1 MKMSSP
7 LVSVIIPVYNTGKVA
22 KKVISQLL
30 KQSYQ
35 NIEIVVIDDGSTD
48 GSLAR
53 LQEIAARER
62 RVRLFHQKNA
72 GVSAARN
79 AGIERARGEYMV
91 FVDSDDEVRP
101 GFIEKLVEA
110 MADDGVS
117 VALTGK
123 VHQNLQDEKRTKV
136 VAKPR
141 RERKKHEKLA
151 NYMMY
156 LLLRDGRMY
165 SVTNKIFR
173 ADVVRKLGLEFEEG
187 RDFAED
193 TKFVLDYL
201 QFQPG
206 EIRFIPEA
214 LYIYKFGTET
224 SIVRGAATKWENWQ
238 KSYDDLKEWVHETD
252 GGGFRSWIL
261 LKLVRARWKVSHVRS
276 KKRARKAE
284 TGSGSASAIVEKG
297 VEKPVEKSER
307 HAMKY
312 VLVGVII
319 TLFDFVAYTVLV
331 KLVFRTNDALEISTA
346 VATVLATILAYILH
360 SRITWRDR
368 KPAKFGVVKFFLWN
382 GLAAVALK
390 PFTAWVVGTWTG
402 LFQFAL
408 MVSEWLRLPFDYGT
422 IEYLGVYGIA
432 TLVIMVLN
440 YFFYDRLVF
449 GSKKK
454 TVKTGEMA
462 QEEGAGK
469 TA

>member
-1 MKMSSP
+1 MKVSSP
-7 LVSVIIPVYNTGKVA
+7 LVSVIVPVYNTGKVA

-48 GSLAR
+48 DSLVR
-53 LQEIAARER
+53 LQELAGKER
-62 RVRLFHQKNA
+62 RVKLFHQKNA

-79 AGIERARGEYMV
+79 AGIERARGEYMA
-91 FVDSDDEVRP
+91 FVDSDDEVKP
-101 GFIEKLVEA
+101 EFIAKLVEA
-110 MADDGVS
+110 MNDPDVA

-123 VHQNLQDEKRTKV
+123 VHENLQDERRTKV

-141 RERKKHEKLA
+141 RERKKREKLA

-156 LLLRDGRMY
+156 LLLLDGRMY

-173 ADVVRKLGLEFEEG
+173 ADVIRKLGLEFEEG

-238 KSYDDLKEWVHETD
+238 RSYDDLKEWVRETG

-261 LKLVRARWKVSHVRS
+261 LHLVKLRWRVSYVRS
-276 KKRARKAE
+276 KRRARKAGLGAVSE
-284 TGSGSASAIVEKG
+284 A
-297 VEKPVEKSER
+297 VEKSGR

-312 VLVGVII
+312 VLVGVFI
-319 TLFDFVAYTVLV
+319 TLFDFVVYTVLV

-382 GLAAVALK
+382 GLVAVVLK
-390 PFTAWVVGTWTG
+390 PFTAWVVGMWTG

-408 MVSEWLRLPFDYGT
+408 GVSQWLRLPFDYET

-432 TLVIMVLN
+432 TLVIMILN
-440 YFFYDRLVF
+440 YFFYDKLVF
-449 GSKKK
+449 GTKKK
-454 TVKTGEMA
+454 SV
-462 QEEGAGK
+462 
-469 TA
+469 

>member
-1 MKMSSP
+1 MKTSSP
-7 LVSVIIPVYNTGKVA
+7 LVSVIVPVYNTGKVA

-48 GSLAR
+48 DSLVR
-53 LQEIAARER
+53 LQELAGKEQ
-62 RVRLFHQKNA
+62 RVKLFHQKNA

-91 FVDSDDEVRP
+91 FVDSDDEVKP
-101 GFIEKLVEA
+101 EFIARLVEA
-110 MADDGVS
+110 MNDPDVA

-123 VHQNLQDEKRTKV
+123 VHENLQDERRTKV

-141 RERKKHEKLA
+141 RERKKREKIA

-156 LLLRDGRMY
+156 LLLLDGRMY

-173 ADVVRKLGLEFEEG
+173 ADVIRKLGLEFEEG

-238 KSYDDLKEWVHETD
+238 RSYDDLKEWVRETG

-261 LKLVRARWKVSHVRS
+261 LHLVKLRWRVSYVRS
-276 KKRARKAE
+276 KRRARKA
-284 TGSGSASAIVEKG
+284 GSGAVSEA

-307 HAMKY
+307 HAVKY
-312 VLVGVII
+312 VLVGVFI
-319 TLFDFVAYTVLV
+319 TLFDFVVYTVLV

-346 VATVLATILAYILH
+346 IATVLATILAYILH

-368 KPAKFGVVKFFLWN
+368 KPAKFGVAKFFLWN
-382 GLAAVALK
+382 GLVAVALK
-390 PFTAWVVGTWTG
+390 PFTAWVVGMWTE

-408 MVSEWLRLPFDYGT
+408 TVSEWLRLPFDYET

-432 TLVIMVLN
+432 TLVVMILN
-440 YFFYDRLVF
+440 YFFYDKLVF
-449 GSKKK
+449 GTKKK
-454 TVKTGEMA
+454 AVETRKMA
-462 QEEGAGK
+462 K
-469 TA
+469 

>member
-1 MKMSSP
+1 M
-7 LVSVIIPVYNTGKVA
+7 
-22 KKVISQLL
+22 ISQLL

-48 GSLAR
+48 DSLVR
-53 LQEIAARER
+53 LQEVAGKER
-62 RVRLFHQKNA
+62 RVKLFHQKNA

-91 FVDSDDEVRP
+91 FVDSDDEVKP
-101 GFIEKLVEA
+101 EFIAKLVEA
-110 MADDGVS
+110 MNDPDVA

-123 VHQNLQDEKRTKV
+123 VHENLQDERRTKV
-136 VAKPR
+136 VVKSR
-141 RERKKHEKLA
+141 RERKKREKIA

-156 LLLRDGRMY
+156 LLLLDGRMY

-173 ADVVRKLGLEFEEG
+173 ADVIRKLGLEFEEG

-206 EIRFIPEA
+206 EIKFIPEA

-238 KSYDDLKEWVHETD
+238 RSYDDLKEWVRETG

-261 LKLVRARWKVSHVRS
+261 LHLVKLRWRVSYVRS
-276 KKRARKAE
+276 KRRARKAGLE
-284 TGSGSASAIVEKG
+284 AVSEA
-297 VEKPVEKSER
+297 VEKPVERSER
-307 HAMKY
+307 HAVKY
-312 VLVGVII
+312 VLVGVFI
-319 TLFDFVAYTVLV
+319 TLFDFVVYTVLV

-346 VATVLATILAYILH
+346 IATVLAAILAYILH

-368 KPAKFGVVKFFLWN
+368 KPAKFGVAKFFLWN
-382 GLAAVALK
+382 GLVAVALK
-390 PFTAWVVGTWTG
+390 PFTAWAVGIWTG

-408 MVSEWLRLPFDYGT
+408 TVSEWLRLPFDYET

-432 TLVIMVLN
+432 TLVIMILN
-440 YFFYDRLVF
+440 YFFYDKLVF
-449 GSKKK
+449 GSEKKAVETRK
-454 TVKTGEMA
+454 MA
-462 QEEGAGK
+462 K
-469 TA
+469 

>member
-1 MKMSSP
+1 MKSVKSP
-7 LVSVIIPVYNTGKVA
+7 LVSIVVPAYNTGKA
-22 KKVISQLL
+22 AQKVISQLS

-48 GSLAR
+48 DSLVR
-53 LQEIAARER
+53 LQEIAGKER
-62 RVRLFHQKNA
+62 RVKLFHQKNA

-91 FVDSDDEVRP
+91 FVDSDDEVKP
-101 GFIEKLVEA
+101 EFIAKLVEA
-110 MADDGVS
+110 MNDPDVA

-123 VHQNLQDEKRTKV
+123 VHENLQDERRTKV

-141 RERKKHEKLA
+141 RERKKREKLA

-156 LLLRDGRMY
+156 LLLLDGRMY

-173 ADVVRKLGLEFEEG
+173 ADVIRKLGLEFEEG

-206 EIRFIPEA
+206 EIKFIPEA

-238 KSYDDLKEWVHETD
+238 RSYDDLKEWVRETG

-261 LKLVRARWKVSHVRS
+261 LHLVKLRWRVSYVRS
-276 KKRARKAE
+276 KRRARKA
-284 TGSGSASAIVEKG
+284 GSGAVSEA

-307 HAMKY
+307 HAVKY
-312 VLVGVII
+312 VLVGVFI
-319 TLFDFVAYTVLV
+319 TLFDFVVYTVLV

-346 VATVLATILAYILH
+346 IATVLATILAYILH

-382 GLAAVALK
+382 GLVAVVLK
-390 PFTAWVVGTWTG
+390 PFTAWVVGMWTG

-408 MVSEWLRLPFDYGT
+408 TVSEWLRLPFDYET

-432 TLVIMVLN
+432 TLVIMILN
-440 YFFYDRLVF
+440 YFFYDKLVF
-449 GSKKK
+449 GSEKKAVETRK
-454 TVKTGEMA
+454 MA
-462 QEEGAGK
+462 K
-469 TA
+469 

>member
-1 MKMSSP
+1 MDSS
-7 LVSVIIPVYNTGKVA
+7 VNISVIVPFHNVDAYLEQCIESILTTDLE
-22 KKVISQLL
+22 IELL
-30 KQSYQ
+30 L
-35 NIEIVVIDDGSTD
+35 VDDGSTD

-62 RVRLFHQKNA
+62 RVKLFHQKNA

-101 GFIEKLVEA
+101 GFIDKLVEA

-276 KKRARKAE
+276 KKRAWKAE
-284 TGSGSASAIVEKG
+284 TDSGSASAIVEKG

-382 GLAAVALK
+382 GLVAVALK
-390 PFTAWVVGTWTG
+390 PFTAWMVGMWTG

-408 MVSEWLRLPFDYGT
+408 VVSEWLRLPFDYGT

-462 QEEGAGK
+462 QEEGAGE

>member
-1 MKMSSP
+1 MKSVKSP
-7 LVSVIIPVYNTGKVA
+7 LVSIVVPAYNTGKA
-22 KKVISQLL
+22 AQKVISQLL

-48 GSLAR
+48 DSLVR
-53 LQEIAARER
+53 LQEIAGKVR
-62 RVRLFHQKNA
+62 RVKLFHQKNA

-91 FVDSDDEVRP
+91 FVDSDDEVKP
-101 GFIEKLVEA
+101 EFIAKLVEA
-110 MADDGVS
+110 MSDSGVS

-123 VHQNLQDEKRTKV
+123 VHENLQDERRTKV

-141 RERKKHEKLA
+141 RERKKREKLA

-156 LLLRDGRMY
+156 LLLLDGRMY

-173 ADVVRKLGLEFEEG
+173 ADVIRKLGLEFEEG

-206 EIRFIPEA
+206 EIKFIPEA

-238 KSYDDLKEWVHETD
+238 RSYDDLKEWVRETG

-261 LKLVRARWKVSHVRS
+261 LHLVKLRWRVSYVRS
-276 KKRARKAE
+276 KRRARKAGLGAVSE
-284 TGSGSASAIVEKG
+284 A
-297 VEKPVEKSER
+297 VEKSER
-307 HAMKY
+307 HAVKY
-312 VLVGVII
+312 ALVGVFI
-319 TLFDFVAYTVLV
+319 TLFDFVVYTVLV

-382 GLAAVALK
+382 GLVAVVLK
-390 PFTAWVVGTWTG
+390 PFTAWAVGMWTG

-408 MVSEWLRLPFDYGT
+408 TVSEWLRLPFGYET

-432 TLVIMVLN
+432 TLVIMILN
-440 YFFYDRLVF
+440 YFFYDKLVF
-449 GSKKK
+449 GSEKKAVETRK
-454 TVKTGEMA
+454 MA
-462 QEEGAGK
+462 K
-469 TA
+469 

>member
-1 MKMSSP
+1 MKSP
-7 LVSVIIPVYNTGKVA
+7 LVSVIVPVYNTGKVA

-48 GSLAR
+48 DSLVR
-53 LQEIAARER
+53 LQELAGKER
-62 RVRLFHQKNA
+62 RVKLFHQKNA

-91 FVDSDDEVRP
+91 FVDSDDEVKP
-101 GFIEKLVEA
+101 EFIAKLVEA
-110 MADDGVS
+110 MNDPD
-117 VALTGK
+117 VAVTLTGK
-123 VHQNLQDEKRTKV
+123 VHENLQDERRTKV

-141 RERKKHEKLA
+141 RERKKREKIA

-156 LLLRDGRMY
+156 LLLLDGRMY

-173 ADVVRKLGLEFEEG
+173 ADVIRKLGLEFEEG

-238 KSYDDLKEWVHETD
+238 RSYDDLKEWVRETG

-261 LKLVRARWKVSHVRS
+261 LHLVKLRWRVSYVRS
-276 KKRARKAE
+276 KRRARKAGLGAVSE
-284 TGSGSASAIVEKG
+284 A

-307 HAMKY
+307 HTVKY
-312 VLVGVII
+312 ALVGVFI
-319 TLFDFVAYTVLV
+319 TLFDFVVYTVLV

-346 VATVLATILAYILH
+346 IATVLATILAYILH

-382 GLAAVALK
+382 GLVAVALK
-390 PFTAWVVGTWTG
+390 PFTAWVVGMWTG

-408 MVSEWLRLPFDYGT
+408 TVSEWLRLPFDYET

-432 TLVIMVLN
+432 TLVIMILN
-440 YFFYDRLVF
+440 YFFYDKLVF
-449 GSKKK
+449 GSEKKSVETRK
-454 TVKTGEMA
+454 MA
-462 QEEGAGK
+462 K
-469 TA
+469 

>member
-1 MKMSSP
+1 MSSP

-53 LQEIAARER
+53 SQEIATRER
-62 RVRLFHQKNA
+62 RVKLFHQKNA

-165 SVTNKIFR
+165 SCLLYTSPSP
-173 ADVVRKLGLEFEEG
+173 
-187 RDFAED
+187 RD
-193 TKFVLDYL
+193 
-201 QFQPG
+201 
-206 EIRFIPEA
+206 I
-214 LYIYKFGTET
+214 
-224 SIVRGAATKWENWQ
+224 
-238 KSYDDLKEWVHETD
+238 
-252 GGGFRSWIL
+252 
-261 LKLVRARWKVSHVRS
+261 
-276 KKRARKAE
+276 
-284 TGSGSASAIVEKG
+284 SGS
-297 VEKPVEKSER
+297 
-307 HAMKY
+307 
-312 VLVGVII
+312 
-319 TLFDFVAYTVLV
+319 
-331 KLVFRTNDALEISTA
+331 
-346 VATVLATILAYILH
+346 
-360 SRITWRDR
+360 RI
-368 KPAKFGVVKFFLWN
+368 PSCA
-382 GLAAVALK
+382 
-390 PFTAWVVGTWTG
+390 
-402 LFQFAL
+402 
-408 MVSEWLRLPFDYGT
+408 
-422 IEYLGVYGIA
+422 
-432 TLVIMVLN
+432 
-440 YFFYDRLVF
+440 
-449 GSKKK
+449 
-454 TVKTGEMA
+454 
-462 QEEGAGK
+462 
-469 TA
+469 

>member
-1 MKMSSP
+1 MKSL
-7 LVSVIIPVYNTGKVA
+7 LVSVIVPVYNTGKVA

-35 NIEIVVIDDGSTD
+35 NIEIVVIDDGSAD
-48 GSLAR
+48 DSLVR
-53 LQEIAARER
+53 LQELAGKER
-62 RVRLFHQKNA
+62 RVKLFHQKNA

-91 FVDSDDEVRP
+91 FVDSDDEVKP
-101 GFIEKLVEA
+101 EFIAKLVEA
-110 MADDGVS
+110 MNDPDVA

-123 VHQNLQDEKRTKV
+123 VHENLQDERRTKV

-141 RERKKHEKLA
+141 RERKKREKLA

-156 LLLRDGRMY
+156 LLLLDGRMY

-173 ADVVRKLGLEFEEG
+173 ADVIRKLGLEFEEG

-206 EIRFIPEA
+206 EIKFIPEA

-238 KSYDDLKEWVHETD
+238 RSYDDLKEWVRETG

-261 LKLVRARWKVSHVRS
+261 LHLVKLRWRVSYVRS
-276 KKRARKAE
+276 KRRARKAGPGAVSE
-284 TGSGSASAIVEKG
+284 A
-297 VEKPVEKSER
+297 VEKPVEKSGR

-312 VLVGVII
+312 VLVGVFI
-319 TLFDFVAYTVLV
+319 TLFDFVVYTVLV

-382 GLAAVALK
+382 GLVAVVLK
-390 PFTAWVVGTWTG
+390 PFTAWVVGMWTG

-408 MVSEWLRLPFDYGT
+408 GVSQWLRLPFDYET

-440 YFFYDRLVF
+440 YFFYDKLVF
-449 GSKKK
+449 GSEKKAVETRK
-454 TVKTGEMA
+454 MA
-462 QEEGAGK
+462 K
-469 TA
+469 